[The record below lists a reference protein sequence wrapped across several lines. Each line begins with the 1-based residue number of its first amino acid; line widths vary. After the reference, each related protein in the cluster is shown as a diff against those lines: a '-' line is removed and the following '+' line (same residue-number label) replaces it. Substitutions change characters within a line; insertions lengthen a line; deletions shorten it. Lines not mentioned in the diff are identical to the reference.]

1 MKTQSLLT
9 LALAGLLLPLSA
21 EAQVSRLDSRYG
33 VKKKQQTTKKSTKK
47 STKSS
52 TKKSSGKSS
61 SKSTSQSS
69 KKSSSK
75 TSKSTSQTS
84 TSTRKPSVPMAKPAA
99 KTVTPD
105 LPANLKT
112 VAEDALPQE
121 DAAIS
126 MLRKLL
132 LYINSGN
139 TEATEALFEDQIK
152 FAYAQ
157 PELGD
162 KMEDPEAIQEDAAAR
177 DFVMNTLGETG
188 VFTGEYEVV
197 QIAYRRQDNI
207 TAIVAMIMLPD
218 EARFANITMVVD
230 TDAGKIKSL
239 AITSP
244 KAHPQIKEI
253 PAEKIKLGSDSLI
266 ELGVKEFSGYSPIK
280 SATTA
285 EGGGWWAPDMEFTT
299 DPVVR
304 KAILGPSVPYMN
316 LISLSMLKDNYLFFF
331 RESKYMRDSM
341 QARSFFAPRVHLIGL
356 NREVS
361 REELTSMIT
370 ADELL
375 LEDGA
380 HIIDSG
386 YMGHCLQF
394 VISYKEK
401 STREKKY
408 IRVCMVVDD
417 RNQVIAIMESKCVNA
432 SPKVNSSFTSLGR
445 TTEVIEDVNEPS
457 REDWINNF
465 MSAWSSGDAT
475 AWDKLLNAEVGH
487 LYLPGMTQ
495 HATKVPKAEV
505 IELMQQSMPSFLKG
519 GYEIVK
525 MEDDG
530 NSMTTA
536 TIVFNEPAPNG
547 RKVKAEVE
555 VNHIKVVHGFW
566 VNMSYVDNGEKF
578 KQVDFVSAVEGIS
591 PDDIPVEERLIKDL
605 PQDIIGYEF
614 LRRML
619 EAAKA
624 EDTEKMQELI
634 PDGFISKY
642 RMPHKT
648 GIFAGSVATA
658 DTLVKDLRILISDI
672 GNAGYSIYVSESS
685 KGRVKGLLTI
695 NEGKAMGYA
704 CYTFDLEYSNKP
716 GLVKLYIGAS
726 RYTKETKERAGDAK
740 VRVAPAVS
748 HENEEVKSL
757 CPADMDFFSNSMVKA
772 AEASNL
778 SPFEVPKG
786 FENSPKMIQSFKDG
800 YEKTNLDDAKQ
811 MALVYHQFRIGAK
824 SRKVE
829 ADFGIELNEAKMHFD
844 SPVNIIGESNA
855 LSLDEL
861 CTRLDST
868 ELAWGSNF
876 TLYKV
881 GYKGK
886 AVHAIYRINVEGE
899 NPLYLSVVMLRSGVL
914 KLNAVGESLLQT
926 KEPVLAPGYKE
937 ADIN

>member
-1 MKTQSLLT
+1 MKTQSLIT

-69 KKSSSK
+69 KKSSST

-207 TAIVAMIMLPD
+207 TAIIAMIMLPD
-218 EARFANITMVVD
+218 EARFANITMGVD
-230 TDAGKIKSL
+230 TDAGKIKLL

-280 SATTA
+280 SASTA

-304 KAILGPSVPYMN
+304 KAILGPSVPYTN
-316 LISLSMLKDNYLFFF
+316 LIPLSMLKDRYLFTF
-331 RESKYMRDSM
+331 RTSKYVCDSM
-341 QARSFFAPRVHLIGL
+341 EVRSFFAPRVHLIGL

-361 REELTSMIT
+361 REELASMIT

-375 LEDGA
+375 LKDGA
-380 HIIDSG
+380 QIIDSG
-386 YMGHCLQF
+386 YLGHCLQF

-432 SPKVNSSFTSLGR
+432 SPKVNSSFSSLGR
-445 TTEVIEDVNEPS
+445 SAEVIEDVNEPS
-457 REDWINNF
+457 REDWVNNF

-475 AWDKLLNAEVGH
+475 VWDKLLNAEVAN

-505 IELMQQSMPSFLKG
+505 IELMQQSMPLFLKG

-525 MEDDG
+525 IEEDHK
-530 NSMTTA
+530 SSTTA

-547 RKVKAEVE
+547 RKVKAEIRI
-555 VNHIKVVHGFW
+555 NHIKVVHGFW

-578 KQVDFVSAVEGIS
+578 KQVDFIAAVEGVS
-591 PDDIPVEERLIKDL
+591 SDDIPVSEQPIRDL
-605 PQDIIGYEF
+605 PIEIKGAEI
-614 LRRML
+614 LHRAI

-624 EDTEKMQELI
+624 NDLAKMTEALSTKSINQYSMPEDNMSMRSATPKDVLTGLRALI
-634 PDGFISKY
+634 PNIES
-642 RMPHKT
+642 
-648 GIFAGSVATA
+648 
-658 DTLVKDLRILISDI
+658 
-672 GNAGYSIYVSESS
+672 AGYRIYVTKAEDMSTE
-685 KGRVKGLLTI
+685 GVLAI
-695 NEGKAMGYA
+695 NEGKAFNTAYYKFNINYWNQA
-704 CYTFDLEYSNKP
+704 CVNVFL
-716 GLVKLYIGAS
+716 IGRDAFIES
-726 RYTKETKERAGDAK
+726 KKEKAGAPKVTVESTAQESAETTKT
-740 VRVAPAVS
+740 
-748 HENEEVKSL
+748 L
-757 CPADMDFFSNSMVKA
+757 CPADTDFSADSMVKA
-772 AEASNL
+772 SEADMSGL
-778 SPFEVPKG
+778 
-786 FENSPKMIQSFKDG
+786 QSK
-800 YEKTNLDDAKQ
+800 NLDMYKGKPNYEEMAKRFHTGNASS
-811 MALVYHQFRIGAK
+811 MALSYFQD
-824 SRKVE
+824 RKRWDNRKYKPLI
-829 ADFGIELNEAKMHFD
+829 DFGINTDAYGLFTNPVNVIGEKTPISPDELYARLD
-844 SPVNIIGESNA
+844 SPEMVWGETASIYKIGVKGSSIQVIVQLAVENGDPIYINTILLTKDFKKIYAIGESV
-855 LSLDEL
+855 LVSKEPDLIP
-861 CTRLDST
+861 
-868 ELAWGSNF
+868 
-876 TLYKV
+876 
-881 GYKGK
+881 GYMEVK
-886 AVHAIYRINVEGE
+886 
-899 NPLYLSVVMLRSGVL
+899 NPLA
-914 KLNAVGESLLQT
+914 N
-926 KEPVLAPGYKE
+926 
-937 ADIN
+937 